1 MRTRVAKW
9 GNSLG
14 LRIPKSFAE
23 EVRVSEGTPVDLVVE
38 DGQLVIRVA
47 ESPTFQLEDLLAEI
61 TDANL
66 HGEIETGDA
75 VGGEKWQHRNLQAST
90 YLTGVT

>member
-1 MRTRVAKW
+1 MRTKIVKW

-23 EVRVSEGTPVDLVVE
+23 EVRVSEGSVVDLSLE

-47 ESPTFQLEDLLAEI
+47 PQLSMDLEDLLAGI
-61 TDANL
+61 TDSNL
-66 HGEIETGDA
+66 HDGIDTGDA
-75 VGGEKWQHRNLQAST
+75 VGGEIW
-90 YLTGVT
+90 

>member
-1 MRTRVAKW
+1 MRTKVVKW

-23 EVRVSEGTPVDLVVE
+23 EVRVSEGTIVDLIME

-47 ESPTFQLEDLLAEI
+47 ELPALNLDDLLAEI
-61 TDANL
+61 TDSNL

-75 VGGEKWQHRNLQAST
+75 VGGENW
-90 YLTGVT
+90 